1 MSPYHKNL
9 NIFFNEYP
17 KFIKKIT
24 LEFLKLNIIFIIQ
37 AVSSK
42 KRPNRSS
49 VIYCSILINK
59 RGNTMVQK
67 TLQSGLNFLFFST
80 LIVMSNKRTLFF

>member
-1 MSPYHKNL
+1 MSPYLKNL

-24 LEFLKLNIIFIIQ
+24 LEFLKLNFIFIVQ

-59 RGNTMVQK
+59 RGNTMVK
-67 TLQSGLNFLFFST
+67 RTLQSGLIFYFFSN
-80 LIVMSNKRTLFF
+80 INCYVK